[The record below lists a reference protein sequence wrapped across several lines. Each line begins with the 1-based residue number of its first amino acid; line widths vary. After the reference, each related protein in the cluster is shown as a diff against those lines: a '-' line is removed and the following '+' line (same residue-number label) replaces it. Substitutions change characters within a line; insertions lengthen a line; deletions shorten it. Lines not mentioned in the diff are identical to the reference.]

1 MSESTS
7 LFLQAQRDQRTF
19 HRAAGLLQM
28 LSDLIFY
35 TLDDLEHPLAPEDA
49 KRVCEYCET
58 TVSYLSED
66 MAAREKEIIALSL
79 GSSGEKFSSGGG
91 CNLPFCSTY
100 RV

>member
-1 MSESTS
+1 MSESAS
-7 LFLQAQRDQRTF
+7 LFLQAKRDQRTF
-19 HRAAGLLQM
+19 RRAAGLLQM

-35 TLDDLEHPLAPEDA
+35 TLDDLDHPLDPEDA

-79 GSSGEKFSSGGG
+79 VGPGEKFSSGGG
-91 CNLPFCSTY
+91 CKPASCPAY

>member
-7 LFLQAQRDQRTF
+7 LFLQTQRDQRTF
-19 HRAAGLLQM
+19 RRAAGLLQM

-35 TLDDLEHPLAPEDA
+35 TLDDLDHPLDPEDA

-66 MAAREKEIIALSL
+66 MARAWRRTASLSSARSR
-79 GSSGEKFSSGGG
+79 SSRS
-91 CNLPFCSTY
+91 
-100 RV
+100 

>member
-7 LFLQAQRDQRTF
+7 LFRQTQRDQRTF

-49 KRVCEYCET
+49 KRVCEYCEAT
-58 TVSYLSED
+58 ASYLSED

-79 GSSGEKFSSGGG
+79 
-91 CNLPFCSTY
+91 CNFGKNSAENG
-100 RV
+100 

>member
-7 LFLQAQRDQRTF
+7 LFLQTQRDQRTF

-35 TLDDLEHPLAPEDA
+35 TLDDLDRPLAPEDA

-91 CNLPFCSTY
+91 CNPPFCSAY

>member
-7 LFLQAQRDQRTF
+7 LFLQTQRDQRTF
-19 HRAAGLLQM
+19 RRAAGLLQM

-66 MAAREKEIIALSL
+66 MAAREKEIVALSFG
-79 GSSGEKFSSGGG
+79 GSEENFSSGGS
-91 CNLPFCSTY
+91 CKTPVCPAY
-100 RV
+100 KA